1 MCNIFK
7 CNRAGKYIGFYNNL
21 SKAVYHNPNPQRD
34 WFFTNGETLSVW
46 MYNGDTWINTNR
58 SFYEFNIID
67 APGTF
72 MPNVVSG
79 ENNTYFYIAYEAGN
93 YSFTNFNNIQ
103 VEVQNPCL
111 ITLDWDGSSW
121 SSHTY
126 KIPEQK
132 QNYTLPNIEL
142 RVFSYPASHNAQSEV
157 YGVKET
163 NTIKYTY
170 LEFRITESLDYINEN
185 KDNIYICLNRWKRKS
200 KSHSYITKGWKVI
213 NDGFTVTELIN
224 SYPNSSGSSTGFY
237 EYNKLGIPFWGQSVI
252 NPIPLSNFIASGKTY
267 NGEWKKLYSM
277 EYVMRRFIYCRNKK
291 GKNLLEV
298 ISPYSFFTTIGTE
311 AEMMQSGSK
320 MLMTNEEGK
329 SQYATMTFGLCLG
342 IKDFQPGTNNQHW
355 IKGNI
360 VPFTGIIGY
369 NTKNG
374 LYYNAKLFGKHK
386 FVK

>member
-21 SKAVYHNPNPQRD
+21 SEAVYHNPNPQRD

-67 APGTF
+67 DPATFTPG
-72 MPNVVSG
+72 VVDG
-79 ENNTYFYIAYEAGN
+79 ESNIYFYIAYEAGS
-93 YSFTNFNNIQ
+93 YSFPNFNGIN

-142 RVFSYPASHNAQSEV
+142 RVFSYPPSYNEQSDV
-157 YGVKET
+157 YGSKET

-170 LEFRITESLDYINEN
+170 LEFRITENLDYINEN
-185 KDNIYICLNRWKRKS
+185 KDSIYICLNRWKRKS
-200 KSHSYITKGWKVI
+200 KSRSYSTRGWKVI
-213 NDGFTVTELIN
+213 NDGFTTTELAE
-224 SYPNSSGSSTGFY
+224 SYPNKSVNSMGYYGY
-237 EYNKLGIPFWGQSVI
+237 GEIPFWGQSI
-252 NPIPLSNFIASGKTY
+252 ISPIPFSDFIASGETY
-267 NGEWKKLYSM
+267 NGEWIKLYSM
-277 EYVMRRFIYCRNKK
+277 EYVMRRFIYCRNRK
-291 GKNLLEV
+291 GELWEV
-298 ISPYSFFTTIGTE
+298 VSPYHFFTTSGNE
-311 AEMMQSGSK
+311 VEMMESGAK
-320 MLMTNEEGK
+320 KLMANEEGK
-329 SQYATMTFGLCLG
+329 AQYATMTFGLCLG
-342 IKDFQPGTNNQHW
+342 IKDFQPGSNNQHW

-369 NTKNG
+369 NIKNG
-374 LYYNAKLFGKHK
+374 LYYNARLFGKHK